1 LRAHDEVKAFR
12 LIEAGPQIDP
22 GVEAQTGTAS
32 FARPPGSMG

>member
-12 LIEAGPQIDP
+12 LIEAGLQIDP

-32 FARPPGSMG
+32 FAGPAAAWG